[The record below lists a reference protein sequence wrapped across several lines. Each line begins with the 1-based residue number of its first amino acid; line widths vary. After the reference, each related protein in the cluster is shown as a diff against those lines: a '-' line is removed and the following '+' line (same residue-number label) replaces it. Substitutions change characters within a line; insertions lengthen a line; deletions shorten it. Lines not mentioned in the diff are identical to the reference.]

1 VPDKERCKLPEWV
14 SGYGK
19 VDGDDHQTKG
29 HVFGG
34 SEVRMMY
41 DCIVH
46 TTEKERERE
55 REREREEACF
65 GRLSMVI
72 YIKHLAQD
80 WVVGRELVVVI
91 WVDRASQ

>member
-1 VPDKERCKLPEWV
+1 MTASYTLQRK
-14 SGYGK
+14 
-19 VDGDDHQTKG
+19 
-29 HVFGG
+29 
-34 SEVRMMY
+34 
-41 DCIVH
+41 
-46 TTEKERERE
+46 RERE

>member
-1 VPDKERCKLPEWV
+1 MPDKERCKLPEWV

-55 REREREEACF
+55 RE
-65 GRLSMVI
+65 SMFWKI
-72 YIKHLAQD
+72 INGDLHQASGTGLGCRKEIGSCHL
-80 WVVGRELVVVI
+80 G
-91 WVDRASQ
+91 